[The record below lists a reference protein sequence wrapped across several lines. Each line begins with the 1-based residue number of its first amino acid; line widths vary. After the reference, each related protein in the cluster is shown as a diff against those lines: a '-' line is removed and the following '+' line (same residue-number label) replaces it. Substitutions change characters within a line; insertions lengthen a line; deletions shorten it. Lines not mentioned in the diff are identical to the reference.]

1 MGRRQFDGKDYN
13 TVIQKLETAWAIGC
27 ADAEAAL
34 FAGISKAGLCQFL
47 QTHPE
52 VAERKELLKEQPVLQ
67 ARMTLYNSIK
77 KGDGKLAI
85 AYLERA
91 RKKEFCTRQEQTGP
105 DGAPLTQAVARIYIP
120 HNGRNALPA
129 EPKPAKPQP
138 KPTTKK
144 PKAA

>member
-1 MGRRQFDGKDYN
+1 MGRKLFDGKDYD
-13 TVIQKLETAWAIGC
+13 TVIQKIETAWALGC
-27 ADAEAAL
+27 SDAEAAL

-47 QTHPE
+47 QAHPDIT
-52 VAERKELLKEQPVLQ
+52 ERKELLKETPVLQ

-105 DGAPLTQAVARIYIP
+105 DGTPLTPSTTRIYIP
-120 HNGRNALPA
+120 HNGRNDLPA
-129 EPKPAKPQP
+129 EAKP

>member
-1 MGRRQFDGKDYN
+1 MGRKQFDGKDYEE
-13 TVIQKLETAWAIGC
+13 VIRKLETAWAIGC
-27 ADAEAAL
+27 SDAEAAL
-34 FAGISKAGLCQFL
+34 FGGISKASLCEFL
-47 QTHPE
+47 QAHPE
-52 VAERKELLKEQPVLQ
+52 IAERKELLKEQPVLQ

-129 EPKPAKPQP
+129 EPKPQRKP
-138 KPTTKK
+138 KK
-144 PKAA
+144 PKAE